1 MYFISLLVY
10 LIYYYLLSLIVID
23 YLCINVGLLKF
34 IKVSRVK

>member
-23 YLCINVGLLKF
+23 YLCINVSLLKF